1 MNMTNRRNKVS
12 KKSGD
17 YRQISNGHWQCLHC
31 NHNPLVTERGIRTHI
46 RNKHSVKNPQLQPN
60 KHSTTNNTTNNNN
73 KNNNNSRNTSKIGR
87 PKGKSKKTT
96 RSPRAKTKKLYK
108 TKSGFISHQGI
119 QLSNDN
125 NYNPSRN
132 RKLLVTKKE
141 FNKVSASIKQ
151 GGFTIIPITLYFSD
165 KGFAKLSC
173 GIAKGKKKI
182 DKRESIK
189 QRDWNIKKQRLL
201 KNN

>member
-1 MNMTNRRNKVS
+1 MKIIATNNRVN
-12 KKSGD
+12 
-17 YRQISNGHWQCLHC
+17 YNFTISNKIEAGIVLTGSEVKSLRI
-31 NHNPLVTERGIRTHI
+31 NTGSIRGSYII
-46 RNKHSVKNPQLQPN
+46 EQNGELW
-60 KHSTTNNTTNNNN
+60 
-73 KNNNNSRNTSKIGR
+73 
-87 PKGKSKKTT
+87 
-96 RSPRAKTKKLYK
+96 
-108 TKSGFISHQGI
+108 
-119 QLSNDN
+119 LSNSFIKKYQNSTDN

-132 RKLLVTKKE
+132 RKLLVKKKE
-141 FNKVSASIKQ
+141 FNKIAGSIKQ
-151 GGFTIIPITLYFSD
+151 EGFTIIPISLYFTD